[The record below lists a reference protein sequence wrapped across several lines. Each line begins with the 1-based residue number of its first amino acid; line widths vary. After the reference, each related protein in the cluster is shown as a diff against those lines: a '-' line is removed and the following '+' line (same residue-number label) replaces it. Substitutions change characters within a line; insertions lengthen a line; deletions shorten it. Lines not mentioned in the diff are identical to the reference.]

1 MIRLRNGHVKRRCRQ
16 LLLVDDHPILREGF
30 ARLIDQE
37 SDLKVC
43 GQADGGPRA
52 LSAISTLKPDLVVVD
67 IALKGSNGMELIKK
81 VKALHPDVPVLVLS
95 VMDEALFAERALRA
109 GAKGYVMKQAPS
121 EEVMG
126 AIRRVLR
133 GGRYLSRKMQE
144 RMLEN
149 LANGGLGGSAPGIER
164 LSDRELEVFQLVGR
178 GCGTRE
184 IAEQLRLSIKT
195 IETYRAHIKEK
206 LKLRNGM
213 ELIRSAMKTASEQ
226 EQL

>member
-1 MIRLRNGHVKRRCRQ
+1 MRLRNDHGRRRCRR

-30 ARLIDQE
+30 ARLIDHE

-43 GQADGGPRA
+43 GQADNPTKA
-52 LSAISTLKPDLVVVD
+52 LAAIPTLKPDLVIVD
-67 IALKGSNGMELIKK
+67 IALKGMMGMELIKRIRG
-81 VKALHPDVPVLVLS
+81 LHPEVPVLVLS
-95 VMDEALFAERALRA
+95 VLDEGLFAERALRA
-109 GAKGYVMKQAPS
+109 GAKGYVMKQAAA

-126 AIRRVLR
+126 AILRVLR

-149 LANGGLGGSAPGIER
+149 LANGTPAGSAPGIEC

-178 GCGTRE
+178 GCGTRQ

-206 LKLRNGM
+206 LKLRNAM
-213 ELIRSAMKTASEQ
+213 ELIRSAMKTASER
-226 EQL
+226 EYL

>member
-1 MIRLRNGHVKRRCRQ
+1 MRLRNDHGRRRCRQ

-37 SDLKVC
+37 ADLKVC
-43 GQADGGPRA
+43 GQADNATRA
-52 LSAISTLKPDLVVVD
+52 LTAISTLKPDLVVVD
-67 IALKGSNGMELIKK
+67 IALKGMNGLELIKRI
-81 VKALHPDVPVLVLS
+81 KALHSEVPVLVLS
-95 VMDEALFAERALRA
+95 VLDEALFAERALRA
-109 GAKGYVMKQAPS
+109 GAKGYVMKQAPA

-133 GGRYLSRKMQE
+133 GGRYLRRKMQE

-149 LANGGLGGSAPGIER
+149 LANGTPSGSAPGIEC

-178 GCGTRE
+178 GCGTRQ

-226 EQL
+226 EDF

>member
-1 MIRLRNGHVKRRCRQ
+1 MKLRNDHGRRRCRQ

-37 SDLKVC
+37 ADLKVC
-43 GQADGGPRA
+43 GQADNATRA
-52 LSAISTLKPDLVVVD
+52 LTAISTLKPDLVVVD
-67 IALKGSNGMELIKK
+67 IALKGTNGMELIKK
-81 VKALHPDVPVLVLS
+81 IKGLHSEVSVLVLS
-95 VMDEALFAERALRA
+95 VLDEALFAERALRA
-109 GAKGYVMKQAPS
+109 GAKGYVMKQAPA

-149 LANGGLGGSAPGIER
+149 LASGSPSGSAPGVEC
-164 LSDRELEVFQLVGR
+164 LSDRELQVFQLVGW
-178 GCGTRE
+178 GCGTRQ

-226 EQL
+226 QHF